1 MDTVFQLFEYLLTGM
16 NSVLGFIMTLP
27 QILTVSVQAF
37 PPFLGVIL
45 ISGFTCILAI
55 RVLELLP

>member
-16 NSVLGFIMTLP
+16 QSVMGFIQTLP
-27 QILTVSVQAF
+27 QMLSVCVQAF
-37 PPFLGVIL
+37 PPFLGVYLLGCFAI
-45 ISGFTCILAI
+45 ILAI

>member
-16 NSVLGFIMTLP
+16 QSVLSFVMTLP
-27 QILTVSVQAF
+27 SLLLVCVQAF
-37 PPFLGVIL
+37 PPVLSVVL
-45 ISGFTCILAI
+45 ISFFGAILAI